1 MCTARTP
8 ANLQSIPLNLGA
20 EYERLTGQK
29 CTLEGVKSGM
39 KSDNW
44 TCADMET
51 IIVHVMTEE
60 TRTQYDLESLWA
72 LGEQFD
78 SKLQF
83 DGSELD
89 FLSDI
94 YKEQNEESENY
105 PFTKEDDPWK
115 YFDKNG

>member
-1 MCTARTP
+1 
-8 ANLQSIPLNLGA
+8 
-20 EYERLTGQK
+20 
-29 CTLEGVKSGM
+29 M

-44 TCADMET
+44 TCADMGT
-51 IIVHVMTEE
+51 IIVHIMTEE

-83 DGSELD
+83 DANELD
-89 FLSDI
+89 ILSDI
-94 YKEQNEESENY
+94 YKGQNEDY
-105 PFTKEDDPWK
+105 TFTQEEDPWK

>member
-1 MCTARTP
+1 
-8 ANLQSIPLNLGA
+8 
-20 EYERLTGQK
+20 
-29 CTLEGVKSGM
+29 M

-44 TCADMET
+44 TCADMGT
-51 IIVHVMTEE
+51 IIVHIMNEE

-83 DGSELD
+83 DANELD
-89 FLSDI
+89 ILSDI
-94 YKEQNEESENY
+94 YKGQNDEDY
-105 PFTKEDDPWK
+105 TFTKEDDPWK

>member
-1 MCTARTP
+1 MA
-8 ANLQSIPLNLGA
+8 A
-20 EYERLTGQK
+20 EFERCTGQK

-44 TCADMET
+44 TCADMGT
-51 IIVHVMTEE
+51 IIVHIMNEE
-60 TRTQYDLESLWA
+60 TRTKYDLESLWA

-83 DGSELD
+83 DANELD
-89 FLSDI
+89 LLSDI
-94 YKEQNEESENY
+94 YREQNEGSDQD
-105 PFTKEDDPWK
+105 FKKEDDPWK

>member
-1 MCTARTP
+1 MR
-8 ANLQSIPLNLGA
+8 
-20 EYERLTGQK
+20 
-29 CTLEGVKSGM
+29 
-39 KSDNW
+39 SDNW
-44 TCADMET
+44 TCADMGT
-51 IIVHVMTEE
+51 IIVHIMNEE

-83 DGSELD
+83 DANELD

-94 YKEQNEESENY
+94 YREQNHDQD
-105 PFTKEDDPWK
+105 FKKEDDPWK